1 MDLILIVLKKV
12 VPLYLL
18 IGERVLAA
26 GTSLES
32 GQILKILLE
41 LLELKFQPKPQV
53 SKNNLRSNSFYQPTK
68 KEKSTQCSY
77 PKKEK
82 EKSNPMC

>member
-1 MDLILIVLKKV
+1 M
-12 VPLYLL
+12 PLL

-41 LLELKFQPKPQV
+41 FLELKFQPNPKFQKTI
-53 SKNNLRSNSFYQPTK
+53 SRSNSFYQPTEI
-68 KEKSTQCSY
+68 EKSTQCVELDQVRQIGES
-77 PKKEK
+77 
-82 EKSNPMC
+82 

>member
-1 MDLILIVLKKV
+1 M
-12 VPLYLL
+12 

-41 LLELKFQPKPQV
+41 LLELKFQPKAVFESGENQ
-53 SKNNLRSNSFYQPTK
+53 FQ
-68 KEKSTQCSY
+68 KSIFRKCMRLAVTENIIFWKMTSY
-77 PKKEK
+77 
-82 EKSNPMC
+82 

>member
-1 MDLILIVLKKV
+1 M
-12 VPLYLL
+12 L
-18 IGERVLAA
+18 IGERVLAG

-53 SKNNLRSNSFYQPTK
+53 SKNNLRSNLFYQPTK
-68 KEKSTQCSY
+68 EEKSTQCV
-77 PKKEK
+77 ELDQVCQIG
-82 EKSNPMC
+82 ER

>member
-1 MDLILIVLKKV
+1 M
-12 VPLYLL
+12 PLL

-41 LLELKFQPKPQV
+41 FLELKFQPKPQV
-53 SKNNLRSNSFYQPTK
+53 LKNNFEIQLILSAHKN
-68 KEKSTQCSY
+68 
-77 PKKEK
+77 
-82 EKSNPMC
+82 